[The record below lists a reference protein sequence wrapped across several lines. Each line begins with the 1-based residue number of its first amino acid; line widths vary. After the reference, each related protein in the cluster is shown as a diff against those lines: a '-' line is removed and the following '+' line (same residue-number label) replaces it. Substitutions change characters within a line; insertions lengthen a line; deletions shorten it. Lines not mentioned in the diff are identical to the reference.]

1 MPKVVVIGGNAAG
14 MSAASKI
21 RRIKKDFDVFVFD
34 ASDFLSYGACGLP
47 YLFSKEVSDENKL
60 FALTDEEIQ
69 KRGIVIRKNETALQ
83 LLPGRKRVLFKNLKS
98 GKVSEED
105 YDYLVIATGAKPK
118 KIATPHL
125 EGENLFSLH
134 TFEDALK
141 IKRFSTTNNV
151 YSAVIIGAGFI
162 GLEMAEC
169 LSRAGIKVSLVSNK
183 GNFLKKLNDDFSQK
197 LAEHLEEKG
206 VKVYSETS
214 IEGIKKEENKIVS
227 IETNKGTLS
236 GEIFLCAIGVTPN
249 TDFLGDSGIIF
260 ESNGGLRV
268 DEKCRTNLHNV
279 YACGDCCCVKNILTG
294 KYGYYPLG
302 TTANKM
308 GRVVGANIAGERE
321 EFKGVL
327 ETSIIRVFDYEIAMT
342 GLTLQEAKKEG
353 FSAIETSVKS
363 ISKAH
368 YLDKLGDVFVNIVA
382 EKGKILGGQIMA
394 NEGAKGRIDTLSAII
409 LGNLDIN
416 EVKYL
421 DLAYAP
427 TFSPVWDPLLI
438 AFQNLK
444 KSLDT
449 H

>member
-21 RRIKKDFDVFVFD
+21 KRSGKDFDLFVFD
-34 ASDFLSYGACGLP
+34 SSDFLSYGACGLP

-60 FALTDEEIQ
+60 FALTDEEIL

-98 GKVSEED
+98 GRVSEED

-118 KIATPHL
+118 KIATPHF

-134 TFEDALK
+134 TLEDALR
-141 IKRFSTTNNV
+141 IKRFLTKNNV

-169 LSRAGIKVSLVSNK
+169 LSKAGIKVSLISNK
-183 GNFLKKLNDDFSQK
+183 RNFLKKLNDDFSQK

-206 VKVYSETS
+206 VRVYSETS
-214 IEGIKKEENKIVS
+214 IQGVKKEENKIVS
-227 IETNKGTLS
+227 IETNKGVLS
-236 GEIFLCAIGVTPN
+236 GDIFLYAIGVVPN
-249 TDFLGDSGIIF
+249 TNFLQDSGILL
-260 ESNGGLRV
+260 ESNSGIKV
-268 DEKCRTNLHNV
+268 DERCRTNLHNV
-279 YACGDCCCVKNILTG
+279 YACGDCCSVKNILTG

-308 GRVVGANIAGERE
+308 GRVAGANIAGEKE

-327 ETSIIRVFDYEIAMT
+327 GTSIIRVFDYEIAMT
-342 GLTLQEAKKEG
+342 GLTSQEAKQEG
-353 FSAIETSVKS
+353 FAVVETSIKS
-363 ISKAH
+363 KSKAH
-368 YLDKLGDVFVNIVA
+368 YFDTAGNVFINIVA
-382 EKGKILGGQIMA
+382 ERGKILGAQIMA
-394 NEGAKGRIDTLSAII
+394 NEGTKGRIDTLSAII
-409 LGNLDIN
+409 LGELSLDDA
-416 EVKYL
+416 KYL

-427 TFSPVWDPLLI
+427 TFAPVWDPLLV
-438 AFQNLK
+438 ALQKLK
-444 KSLDT
+444 
-449 H
+449 

>member
-21 RRIKKDFDVFVFD
+21 KRSGKDFDLFVFD
-34 ASDFLSYGACGLP
+34 SSDFLSYGACGLP

-60 FALTDEEIQ
+60 FALTVEEIQ

-83 LLPGRKRVLFKNLKS
+83 LLPGRKRVLFKNIKS

-118 KIATPHL
+118 KIAIPHF

-141 IKRFSTTNNV
+141 IKRFLAKNNV

-169 LSRAGIKVSLVSNK
+169 FSKAGIKVSLISNK
-183 GNFLKKLNDDFSQK
+183 RNFLKKLNDDFSQK

-206 VKVYSETS
+206 VRVYSETS
-214 IEGIKKEENKIVS
+214 IQGVKKEENKIVS
-227 IETNKGTLS
+227 IETNKGVLS
-236 GEIFLCAIGVTPN
+236 GDIFLYAIGVIPN
-249 TDFLGDSGIIF
+249 TNFLQDSGILL
-260 ESNGGLRV
+260 ESNSGIKV

-279 YACGDCCCVKNILTG
+279 YACGDCCSVKNILTG

-308 GRVVGANIAGERE
+308 GRVAGANIAGEKE

-327 ETSIIRVFDYEIAMT
+327 GTSIIRVFDYEIAMT
-342 GLTLQEAKKEG
+342 GLTLQEAKQEG
-353 FSAIETSVKS
+353 FVVVETSIKS
-363 ISKAH
+363 RSKAH
-368 YLDKLGDVFVNIVA
+368 YFYNAGNVFINIVA
-382 EKGKILGGQIMA
+382 ERGKILGGQIMA
-394 NEGAKGRIDTLSAII
+394 NEGTKGRIDTLSAMI
-409 LGNLDIN
+409 LGKLSLD
-416 EVKYL
+416 EAKYL

-427 TFSPVWDPLLI
+427 TFAPVWDPLLV
-438 AFQNLK
+438 ALQKLK
-444 KSLDT
+444 
-449 H
+449 